1 METQT
6 TGRSAVGNDGSIRDL
21 FSETVHHSK
30 AYIAAERTALT
41 LRARLTA
48 KVLTLA
54 LAFGSAAAILALFG
68 FGWLLVGL
76 ALLLAEAIGAI
87 GAAFVVSLI
96 LLGLAFV
103 CVLLARRALA
113 RLPRTSS

>member
-6 TGRSAVGNDGSIRDL
+6 VRSSDVGEGGSIRDL
-21 FSETVHHSK
+21 FSDTVQHSK
-30 AYIAAERTALT
+30 AFIAAERAALT

-48 KVLTLA
+48 TIVA
-54 LAFGSAAAILALFG
+54 SAAAFGVAAAVLGLFA

-76 ALLLAEAIGAI
+76 SRLLAEAIGPI
-87 GAAFVVSLI
+87 GAAFVVSLV

-113 RLPRTSS
+113 RLPRLSS